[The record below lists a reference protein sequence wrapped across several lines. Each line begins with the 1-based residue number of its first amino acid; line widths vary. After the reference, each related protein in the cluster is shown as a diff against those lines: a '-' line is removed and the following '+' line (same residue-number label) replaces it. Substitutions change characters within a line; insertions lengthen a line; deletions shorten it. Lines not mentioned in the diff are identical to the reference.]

1 VQASTKRFH
10 GTSEEIEFGS
20 FPRTR
25 RSAMK
30 MANTRSLQITQTSAM
45 AIRRSNGHSAIT
57 SNRKK
62 VVVT

>member
-1 VQASTKRFH
+1 
-10 GTSEEIEFGS
+10 
-20 FPRTR
+20 
-25 RSAMK
+25 MK